1 MMKYFILIILILS
14 VFLISCS
21 SSGDLTSS
29 AVLDNFSQCLTERG
43 AKMYG
48 AYWCPHCLDQKE
60 MFGKSWNNINYIE
73 CSLPGK
79 SGQTE
84 VCNLAGIT
92 SYPTWEF
99 ADGSRRNGVLQ
110 LEELSSIT
118 GCPLFEEL
126 DYEG

>member
-1 MMKYFILIILILS
+1 MNKLLPILLISLL
-14 VFLISCS
+14 FLISCS
-21 SSGDLTSS
+21 NDDLTSS
-29 AVLDNFSQCLTERG
+29 AVLDTFTQCLTERG

-60 MFGKSWNNINYIE
+60 MFGKNWNNINYIE

-99 ADGSRRNGVLQ
+99 SDGSRRNGVLQ
-110 LEELSSIT
+110 LEELGSIT
-118 GCPLFEEL
+118 GCPLYEEL
-126 DYEG
+126 DYQG

>member
-1 MMKYFILIILILS
+1 MHKLLLILIFSLL
-14 VFLISCS
+14 FLISC

-29 AVLDNFSQCLTERG
+29 AVLDTFTQCLTERG

-73 CSLPGK
+73 CSLPNKG
-79 SGQTE
+79 GQTE
-84 VCNLAGIT
+84 LCNREGIN

-99 ADGSRRNGVLQ
+99 SDGSRRNGVLQ

-126 DYEG
+126 DYEE

>member
-1 MMKYFILIILILS
+1 MNKLLPILLISLL
-14 VFLISCS
+14 FLISCS
-21 SSGDLTSS
+21 NDDLTSS
-29 AVLDNFSQCLTERG
+29 AVLDTFTQCLTERG

-99 ADGSRRNGVLQ
+99 ADGSRLEGVQPFEVLAQ
-110 LEELSSIT
+110 KS
-118 GCPLFEEL
+118 GCTAPTPTA
-126 DYEG
+126 

>member
-1 MMKYFILIILILS
+1 MNKIYLAVIIFSL

-21 SSGDLTSS
+21 SSGELTSS
-29 AVLDNFSQCLTERG
+29 AVLDTFSQCLTERG
-43 AKMYG
+43 VKTYG
-48 AYWCPHCLDQKE
+48 AYWCPHCQDQKE
-60 MFGKSWNNINYIE
+60 MFGKSWNSINYIE

-84 VCNLAGIT
+84 VCNQAGIN

-99 ADGSRRNGVLQ
+99 SDGSRRNGVLQ

-118 GCPLFEEL
+118 GCPLYEEL
-126 DYEG
+126 DYQQ